1 MSVNDS
7 QIDSSTDVESD
18 DINKEPARTKFFE
31 RKTFKIAFVL
41 LIYVGVYSILSA
53 NGQYYGR
60 PSGELRLD
68 SGWAIT
74 DLYVW
79 FPAGIIWERRKSIS
93 GDYIIEAD
101 PFGWF
106 FLPLIVADRKWVH
119 PTGYYFDPEKE

>member
-1 MSVNDS
+1 MSEDDS
-7 QIDSSTDVESD
+7 QIDGSTEVESD
-18 DINKEPARTKFFE
+18 AIIMESARIKFYE
-31 RKTFKIAFVL
+31 RKIFKIVFVL
-41 LIYVGVYSILSA
+41 MMYVGVYSILSA

-60 PSGELRLD
+60 PSGERRLN

-101 PFGWF
+101 PFGWL

-119 PTGYYFDPEKE
+119 PTGHYFDPEKE